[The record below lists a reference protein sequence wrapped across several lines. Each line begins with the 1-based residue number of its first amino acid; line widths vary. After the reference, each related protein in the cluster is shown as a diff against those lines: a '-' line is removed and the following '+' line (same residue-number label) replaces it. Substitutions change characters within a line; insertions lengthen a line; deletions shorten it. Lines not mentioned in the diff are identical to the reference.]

1 MLKDDEDKFRLI
13 LKMTSRLK
21 DIEDEMKQISSS
33 QGAMMFGNSSSS
45 TAFYNTNNIC
55 NDSYFL
61 NPPQL
66 INFKPIKDNQMV
78 NSQVPT

>member
-1 MLKDDEDKFRLI
+1 MIKDDEDKFRLL

-55 NDSYFL
+55 ND
-61 NPPQL
+61 
-66 INFKPIKDNQMV
+66 
-78 NSQVPT
+78 